1 MGYRQRPFRTTAS
14 NLITGEVED
23 GSRHNPF
30 ANEVA
35 QFEVG
40 RQQLLGLGVD
50 LSLGVIGDGR
60 RVEEVEEAVVLD
72 GLCDGTNVAL
82 RLVLLLLLHRL
93 DGHVLSGL
101 PVDGAAFALEDLG
114 ALEAEGVLLVGLA
127 LHLVLF
133 RQLGVGEEIVGCEEE
148 VNGEAL
154 EVEKQKL
161 VN

>member
-14 NLITGEVED
+14 KLITGEVED

-72 GLCDGTNVAL
+72 GLGVSEGLEDGVGLQQLLLQFTLCKNTKINIRAAFTNVAN
-82 RLVLLLLLHRL
+82 RQKCNETY
-93 DGHVLSGL
+93 L
-101 PVDGAAFALEDLG
+101 PVNYTSLNDKS
-114 ALEAEGVLLVGLA
+114 
-127 LHLVLF
+127 
-133 RQLGVGEEIVGCEEE
+133 R
-148 VNGEAL
+148 
-154 EVEKQKL
+154 QKL
-161 VN
+161 GN